1 MTNHH
6 RRPFSF
12 LLRSHFWPVRLHSPR
27 RRRAASTG
35 RASKPRRMEHFQA
48 VLRFDTSDPP
58 GNERPAAEYLKQV
71 LEREGIAT
79 KVFELEPNRL
89 NVVARLK
96 GSGKKRPLLLMGHTD
111 TVNVD
116 PAKWTFPPFSATRNG
131 GYVYGR
137 GTVDDKDNVTAALM
151 TMLLLKRSGVAL
163 DRDVIFLA
171 EAGEEGTTRVGI
183 QFMVQQHFAEI
194 DAEYCLAEGG
204 SVLRS
209 DGRVR
214 YASVQTA
221 EKIPHGIML
230 TATGTAGHGSVP
242 LETNSILKLTQAVA
256 TVAAWKPPIQLND
269 TTRTYF
275 TRLAAISPPAEAAQV
290 SRRDRQRSEG
300 GAGRGGLLREGRAAA
315 RVDREELDFAEH
327 HPGRLS
333 HQRHSV
339 GSEGDARRAADVGA
353 GSGGVPERGAQG
365 RERSGHPRRVDPR
378 DVRPATPSA
387 RLDSEVFKVLESA
400 FARLYDTAVLPTMST
415 GATDMA
421 YLRAKGHPVL
431 RRRPGARRR
440 GRPEGVRRA
449 QRSGAHSRKRAAQVR
464 AVPLRSGAGSGPCE
478 LEQEVRGQET
488 LCSSARFRFAL
499 IVSARAQTSPPSPG
513 LERSDG
519 RPGWV
524 LENGKIR
531 VGLLRGGGHIAEVR
545 LVIRQP
551 AAVDQPDVHPR
562 WQRLHGA
569 PRVLSALRS
578 GVADERAQGLSGHG
592 EAGSVEWQQ
601 TRPPQTDR

>member
-12 LLRSHFWPVRLHSPR
+12 LLLALLAGTAALAAQAPGNIDWPRVE
-27 RRRAASTG
+27 TET
-35 RASKPRRMEHFQA
+35 MEHFQS

-183 QFMVQQHFAEI
+183 QFMAQQHFDEI

-209 DGRVR
+209 EGRVR

-230 TATGTAGHGSVP
+230 TSTGVAGHGSVP
-242 LETNSILKLTQAVA
+242 LETNSILKLTQAVV

-275 TRLAAISPPAEAAQV
+275 TRLAAISPPADAARYRALIGNDPKAAQDAVDYFAKAEPRFV
-290 SRRDRQRSEG
+290 SMVRSSISPNIIQG
-300 GAGRGGLLREGRAAA
+300 GYRIN
-315 RVDREELDFAEH
+315 VI
-327 HPGRLS
+327 P
-333 HQRHSV
+333 
-339 GSEGDARRAADVGA
+339 SEAKA
-353 GSGGVPERGAQG
+353 SL
-365 RERSGHPRRVDPR
+365 
-378 DVRPATPSA
+378 DVR
-387 RLDSEVFKVLESA
+387 L
-400 FARLYDTAVLPTMST
+400 
-415 GATDMA
+415 
-421 YLRAKGHPVL
+421 
-431 RRRPGARRR
+431 
-440 GRPEGVRRA
+440 
-449 QRSGAHSRKRAAQVR
+449 
-464 AVPLRSGAGSGPCE
+464 
-478 LEQEVRGQET
+478 
-488 LCSSARFRFAL
+488 
-499 IVSARAQTSPPSPG
+499 
-513 LERSDG
+513 
-519 RPGWV
+519 
-524 LENGKIR
+524 
-531 VGLLRGGGHIAEVR
+531 
-545 LVIRQP
+545 
-551 AAVDQPDVHPR
+551 
-562 WQRLHGA
+562 
-569 PRVLSALRS
+569 
-578 GVADERAQGLSGHG
+578 LSGQDP
-592 EAGSVEWQQ
+592 EAFLN
-601 TRPPQTDR
+601 

>member
-1 MTNHH
+1 MKT
-6 RRPFSF
+6 F
-12 LLRSHFWPVRLHSPR
+12 LRLLAFAALAATSPDIH
-27 RRRAASTG
+27 AQTG
-35 RASKPRRMEHFQA
+35 AIDWQRVEAESMEHFQA

-58 GNERPAAEYLKQV
+58 GNERAAAEYLKQV

-96 GSGKKRPLLLMGHTD
+96 GTGKKRPLLLMAHTD

-116 PAKWTFPPFSATRNG
+116 PAKWTYPPFSATRNG

-137 GTVDDKDNVTAALM
+137 GTVDDKDNVAAALM

-183 QFMVQQHFAEI
+183 QFMVQQHFSEI

-209 DGRVR
+209 GGAIR

-242 LETNSILKLTQAVA
+242 LETNSILKLTQAVV
-256 TVAAWKPPIQLND
+256 TVAAWKPPIYLND

-275 TRLAAISPPAEAAQV
+275 TRLAAISAPSEAA
-290 SRRDRQRSEG
+290 RY
-300 GAGRGGLLREGRAAA
+300 RA
-315 RVDREELDFAEH
+315 L
-327 HPGRLS
+327 
-333 HQRHSV
+333 V
-339 GSEGDARRAADVGA
+339 GSDPKVAQDAVDYFAKSDPRFASMVRSSISPNIIQGGYRINVIPSEAKASLDVRLL
-353 GSGGVPERGAQG
+353 SGQDPEAFLNEVRKVVNDPAI
-365 RERSGHPRRVDPR
+365 RVEWIPR

-400 FARLYDTAVLPTMST
+400 YARLYDTAVLPTMST

-421 YLRAKGHPVL
+421 YLRSKGIQCY
-431 RRRPGARRR
+431 
-440 GRPEGVRRA
+440 GVGPA
-449 QRSGAHSRKRAAQVR
+449 LDTEDGPKGFGAHSDQERILESELHKFVR
-464 AVPLRSGAGSGPCE
+464 FHY
-478 LEQEVRGQET
+478 EVVRD
-488 LCSSARFRFAL
+488 L
-499 IVSARAQTSPPSPG
+499 ARAQ
-513 LERSDG
+513 
-519 RPGWV
+519 
-524 LENGKIR
+524 
-531 VGLLRGGGHIAEVR
+531 
-545 LVIRQP
+545 
-551 AAVDQPDVHPR
+551 
-562 WQRLHGA
+562 
-569 PRVLSALRS
+569 
-578 GVADERAQGLSGHG
+578 
-592 EAGSVEWQQ
+592 
-601 TRPPQTDR
+601 